1 MILLVRVGAQT
12 TASLRLRIAGN
23 LFTSWSG
30 STERE
35 EKKRNEQKLKAVVHS
50 RIMAKEQEVASA
62 ERLAEEGG
70 ITSDKSANEVLEI
83 VANEGPAEEHNER
96 A

>member
-1 MILLVRVGAQT
+1 
-12 TASLRLRIAGN
+12 
-23 LFTSWSG
+23 
-30 STERE
+30 
-35 EKKRNEQKLKAVVHS
+35 
-50 RIMAKEQEVASA
+50 MAKEQEVASA